1 MWYHRH
7 HRNHDHDQVVNSRQV
22 KELNAA
28 FGRDRELVEK
38 LAGQVRMILDDDR
51 DENDDSDGESASKY
65 FDVDN
70 DQGWIAGKV
79 WAEWANC

>member
-7 HRNHDHDQVVNSRQV
+7 HHRHQVVNSRQV

-38 LAGQVRMILDDDR
+38 LAGQVRMILDDDG
-51 DENDDSDGESASKY
+51 DGESASKY

-70 DQGWIAGKV
+70 DQGWVAGKV

>member
-51 DENDDSDGESASKY
+51 DENDDGESASKY

>member
-1 MWYHRH
+1 M
-7 HRNHDHDQVVNSRQV
+7 

-51 DENDDSDGESASKY
+51 DENDDGDGESASKY
-65 FDVDN
+65 
-70 DQGWIAGKV
+70 
-79 WAEWANC
+79 